1 MKKLLSRYG
10 NWALSVLVGIG
21 IYLFWRFKYPFALAY
36 QEQSQLFLFDDDYF
50 LERIAEPGGLA
61 RYIAEFLVQFYN
73 IASLGALILALL
85 YILVQRLTWHLMEK
99 KAYYA
104 LSFVPLVMLWY
115 AMGDECMMLTYVIA
129 LIIAMGSILLFKNC
143 DKLNRYVRYMIVFL
157 AIPLLYWLIGP
168 MVLLVAACTLPI
180 SMIWAL
186 AVMLLSALYLP
197 YPLLSVILGIDYY
210 RSPEVIIPILII
222 LCHIIGLSK
231 T

>member
-1 MKKLLSRYG
+1 MAFTSKSCNFAAFMKKLLSRYG

-104 LSFVPLVMLWY
+104 LFWAFS
-115 AMGDECMMLTYVIA
+115 GCIR
-129 LIIAMGSILLFKNC
+129 SC
-143 DKLNRYVRYMIVFL
+143 NRKK
-157 AIPLLYWLIGP
+157 
-168 MVLLVAACTLPI
+168 
-180 SMIWAL
+180 SN
-186 AVMLLSALYLP
+186 
-197 YPLLSVILGIDYY
+197 
-210 RSPEVIIPILII
+210 RSER
-222 LCHIIGLSK
+222 
-231 T
+231 